1 MFPASMKAGMACGL
15 LGGLVAFFALAFL
28 FTVED
33 SGFKSVGTMAVYLLL
48 AVGFFA
54 LAGGFSKTSQWNQNA
69 LILYCFIVIGVLF
82 GVLIGDLVPLW
93 FSVIEIILAVLCIL
107 CSVTGGTSTYL
118 AKLEQEA

>member
-33 SGFKSVGTMAVYLLL
+33 SGFESVGTMAVYLLL

-54 LAGGFSKTSQWNQNA
+54 LAGGFSKPSSGTRTPSSPSA
-69 LILYCFIVIGVLF
+69 LF
-82 GVLIGDLVPLW
+82 GAVAPLGRLPHKGSLPLW
-93 FSVIEIILAVLCIL
+93 AAPGELEKFFKKPINKIIPLC
-107 CSVTGGTSTYL
+107 YN
-118 AKLEQEA
+118 